1 MNTLLQTPPK
11 PTSNTMKQKYHLII
25 EETNLDTP
33 YFEQTISV
41 ILVNTDN
48 FTPIIDISSQKKYQ
62 QNIIDMVTAKYGDDV
77 KIYYINEQTKGG
89 KSNVTHTP

>member
-1 MNTLLQTPPK
+1 
-11 PTSNTMKQKYHLII
+11 MKQKYHLII